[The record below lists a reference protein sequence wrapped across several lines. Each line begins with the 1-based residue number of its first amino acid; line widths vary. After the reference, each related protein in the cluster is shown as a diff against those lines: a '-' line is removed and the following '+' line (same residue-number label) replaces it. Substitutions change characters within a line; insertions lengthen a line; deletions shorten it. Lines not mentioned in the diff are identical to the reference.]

1 VSFALTR
8 DPGLFPLLSEP
19 ERNMAEILRR
29 LSEVGA
35 REASEM
41 EVEKRIQKAEEIA
54 KRLPWGDGARA
65 EFRELLTFLATREA

>member
-1 VSFALTR
+1 
-8 DPGLFPLLSEP
+8 
-19 ERNMAEILRR
+19 MAEILRR

-35 REASEM
+35 KEASEM

-54 KRLPWGDGARA
+54 KRLPWGDWARA